1 MKAPLSRL
9 DLLGSWQDL
18 SGVDFADP
26 DGSFRWFSGH
36 SIPLTGSLFSGAR
49 FDGVHLDQADISL
62 ADFTGASMI
71 RVGMG
76 FVLAAYTSFRGAD
89 LADADLWQLKAYQ
102 CDFAGAR
109 LMGATLRGVSAVEC
123 RFERADFTEATLG
136 TADATRGQ
144 TLRLRSADA
153 AASRS
158 TVQAATPTTTRMP
171 HTPGTVHVTSQD
183 RSDSP
188 RGSNR
193 WAQRPVD
200 CLPLRGARVL
210 PRCPPTP

>member
-89 LADADLWQLKAYQ
+89 LTDADLWQLKAYQ
-102 CDFAGAR
+102 CDFTGAR

-136 TADATRGQ
+136 TADATRATDAAAAFCRRCGIAIDR
-144 TLRLRSADA
+144 TGRYTNDDADA
-153 AASRS
+153 AYTWHGPCDFTGS
-158 TVQAATPTTTRMP
+158 T
-171 HTPGTVHVTSQD
+171 G
-183 RSDSP
+183 
-188 RGSNR
+188 
-193 WAQRPVD
+193 
-200 CLPLRGARVL
+200 LPEGIEQIGRTLS
-210 PRCPPTP
+210 